1 MDRRKFGTST
11 AIVAVVLGL
20 GSLGIGSAASA
31 GAGDLLGTPA
41 DPPRPPRPG
50 TLVGAP
56 PVPATT
62 CGGVVGCG
70 ILSAACALAGGT
82 YSEWHS
88 DDHGHPHGICTW
100 PWE

>member
-1 MDRRKFGTST
+1 MNRLKLGTSI
-11 AIVAVVLGL
+11 AIVIL
-20 GSLGIGSAASA
+20 SLGVGGATSA
-31 GAGDLLGTPA
+31 GAGDLLGTPT
-41 DPPRPPRPG
+41 DPPPPPRPG
-50 TLVGAP
+50 SLVGHP
-56 PVPATT
+56 PAPATT

-88 DDHGHPHGICTW
+88 RDHGHPHGICTW